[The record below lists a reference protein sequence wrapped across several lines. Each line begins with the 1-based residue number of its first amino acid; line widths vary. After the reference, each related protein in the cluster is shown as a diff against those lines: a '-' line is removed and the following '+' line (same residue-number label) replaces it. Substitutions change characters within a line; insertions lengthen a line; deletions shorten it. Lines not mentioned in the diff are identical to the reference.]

1 MERKKVRTLPTNTIK
16 EPKPDWIRIKLTT
29 GDNYQE
35 IKSMMRSKTLHTCWA
50 NRKPTELDLQEPER
64 VAEAAENMGLR
75 HCVITSVAR
84 DDLSDGGAS
93 IFAESIK
100 AVRKRLPLCSVE
112 VLIPDFMGNWDA
124 LKTVMDAKPD
134 ILNHNIETVE
144 RMSNRVRA
152 KAKYDR
158 SLELLR
164 RAKEM
169 QPNIP
174 TKSSIM
180 LGVGEEWDE
189 ILQAMDDLRAVDCN
203 IMTIGQY
210 LQPSPQHLN
219 VVKYYHPDEFAALKE
234 EGMKRGFSHVE
245 SGPLVRSSYHAHE
258 QAPLY
263 DNLRQKGRGSSLI
276 LIGGKNY
283 EVLKDHKDGWN
294 LEAFRERYSEVL
306 DRYDYIVGDWG
317 YSQLRLKGFYRD
329 KHPKATKDTAIS
341 GMMDYIN
348 EYCNFGCAYFV
359 LQKSRE
365 SQPKEKTKSG
375 SV

>member
-1 MERKKVRTLPTNTIK
+1 MGHAAVNHERKKVRTLPNQTVK

-35 IKSMMRSKTLHTCWA
+35 IKSMMRSKTLHTVCEEARCPNIYECWA
-50 NRKPTELDLQEPER
+50 NRTATFMILGDICTRACRFCAVNTGRPTELDLQEPER
-64 VAEAAENMGLR
+64 VAEAAENMGLQ
-75 HCVITSVAR
+75 HCVVTSVAR
-84 DDLSDGGAS
+84 DDLSDGGAM
-93 IFAESIK
+93 IFAETVK
-100 AVRKRLPLCSVE
+100 AVRNRLPLCSVE

-124 LKTVMDAKPD
+124 LKVVMDAKPD

-158 SLELLR
+158 SLELLK

-189 ILQAMDDLRAVDCN
+189 ILQAMDDLRAVNCD

-210 LQPSPQHLN
+210 LQPSPKHLN
-219 VVKYYHPDEFAALKE
+219 VVKYYHPDEFAKLKE

-258 QAPLY
+258 QVKSAAS
-263 DNLRQKGRGSSLI
+263 QK
-276 LIGGKNY
+276 
-283 EVLKDHKDGWN
+283 
-294 LEAFRERYSEVL
+294 
-306 DRYDYIVGDWG
+306 
-317 YSQLRLKGFYRD
+317 
-329 KHPKATKDTAIS
+329 
-341 GMMDYIN
+341 
-348 EYCNFGCAYFV
+348 
-359 LQKSRE
+359 
-365 SQPKEKTKSG
+365 
-375 SV
+375 